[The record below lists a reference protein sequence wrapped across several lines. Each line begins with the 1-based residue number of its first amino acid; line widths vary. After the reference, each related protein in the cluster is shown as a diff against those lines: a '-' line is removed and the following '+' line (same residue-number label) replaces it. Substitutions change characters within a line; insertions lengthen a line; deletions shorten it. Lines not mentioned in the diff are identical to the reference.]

1 MGTLTRFGLTA
12 APILVGLMA
21 LGASVTAGPGTP
33 LDPAVPGAADAAGP
47 SVAPDAGP
55 SVAPDAAA
63 AVAVKPV
70 RCEIQRSTAG
80 GTMTLTPVVHADVAV
95 SGSYKFRVS
104 GSSRGGSS
112 NIDQGGPFAVKAKE
126 AVKLSSVSLG
136 AGGSFDATLTVT
148 VNGSTLGCSEKAVN
162 GA

>member
-33 LDPAVPGAADAAGP
+33 LDPAVPGAADA
-47 SVAPDAGP
+47 AGP